1 MSTLAQYGI
10 RVLIN
15 IHLQQT
21 VCLFFYR
28 NVCLPEKDTNRI
40 EKPTHLAIFG
50 MANSLR

>member
-1 MSTLAQYGI
+1 MSTLAQYG
-10 RVLIN
+10 VLIN

-28 NVCLPEKDTNRI
+28 NGCLLEEDHKIRT

-50 MANSLR
+50 MANLLR